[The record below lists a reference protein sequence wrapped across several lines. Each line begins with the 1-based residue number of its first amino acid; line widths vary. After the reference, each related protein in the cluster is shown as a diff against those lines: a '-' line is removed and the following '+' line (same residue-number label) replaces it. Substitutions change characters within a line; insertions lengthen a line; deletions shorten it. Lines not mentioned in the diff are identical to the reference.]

1 MTKKTKTSQTTQI
14 AQMNQATE
22 TKKKESKP
30 LNKTLHQWLALN
42 KVLKTSKIIG
52 LTQSLA
58 MILLTLLCL
67 GMYFSSPIVVAIKD
81 EHKLF
86 LKGERKATQ
95 PSKED
100 IKRFI
105 EEYIRHR
112 YHWEQFNQKTILN
125 RISPFVTMEFHKRL
139 SAQLKKEDNRSIK
152 GKKVKQVTAD
162 VQVQVGE
169 KSIVASFYKLLIIE
183 NIPLPIFAQVSFKL
197 KRGARTK
204 ANRQGMYVHGIIKHE
219 RKSS

>member
-1 MTKKTKTSQTTQI
+1 MTQKNQKT
-14 AQMNQATE
+14 TE
-22 TKKKESKP
+22 TKNSGKGASMKEP
-30 LNKTLHQWLALN
+30 NQPINNKTLHQWLALN
-42 KVLKTSKIIG
+42 KILKTSKVIG

-125 RISPFVTMEFHKRL
+125 RISPFVTAEFHKRL
-139 SAQLKKEDNRSIK
+139 FGQLKKEDNRSIK

>member
-1 MTKKTKTSQTTQI
+1 MTQKNQKT
-14 AQMNQATE
+14 TE
-22 TKKKESKP
+22 TKNTGKGASMKEP
-30 LNKTLHQWLALN
+30 NQPINNKTLHQWLALN
-42 KVLKTSKIIG
+42 KILKTSKVIG
-52 LTQSLA
+52 LTQSVA
-58 MILLTLLCL
+58 MIILTLLCL

-125 RISPFVTMEFHKRL
+125 RISPFVTAEFHKRL
-139 SAQLKKEDNRSIK
+139 FGQLKKEDNRSIK

-162 VQVQVGE
+162 VQGSSGREKHCGQFLQV
-169 KSIVASFYKLLIIE
+169 A
-183 NIPLPIFAQVSFKL
+183 
-197 KRGARTK
+197 
-204 ANRQGMYVHGIIKHE
+204 HH
-219 RKSS
+219 